1 MRTYHKQKFSFSSIS
16 FRLPLYLTLFC
27 AALSIAN
34 GIIGY
39 RVFMSLFERQYR
51 DVTEQFAETAISYMD
66 TDAVE
71 SYAAGAPADD
81 AWKKT
86 DAMLDVLTVTAQ
98 LAYIYVTV
106 PDPAYESRVYIFDT
120 VHPDVVNGKKYTLGQ
135 VNSLKGKRYDADY
148 IRSLRQVMDEGKND
162 TRFVYNKTGGHVTT
176 SVPVKNSAGKV
187 VAIMSV
193 VKPMSEVRE
202 FKNRY
207 RTATFVT
214 SMACTAGFV
223 IMFILSLISRIIKP
237 MTLIT
242 QETNHFAEHGGKISD
257 SLAKIRGKSEL
268 AVLARAVEKMSVDMN
283 KYIEDLTQATVEK
296 ERLSAELNVAAQIQA
311 NMLPR
316 LFPPY
321 QDHPELEL
329 FASMDPAKEVGGD
342 FYDFFM
348 VDNDHFAVVV
358 GDVSGKGVPAA
369 LFMVIAKTLLKNAAM
384 QGYGPDEV
392 FMRVNNQL
400 CEGNEAGLFVTCW
413 IGLLTLSTGELRFAN
428 AGHTPPV
435 ICRGE
440 TVEFLKSKPNLMLAE
455 IEGIPYSEYTTVL
468 NRGDRLFVYTDGVT
482 EATNA
487 SDRLYGEERLLNA
500 CKRLRNVSSKEL
512 LKSIRDD
519 IDAFVAGAPQ
529 FDDIT
534 MLELSLK
541 A

>member
-1 MRTYHKQKFSFSSIS
+1 
-16 FRLPLYLTLFC
+16 
-27 AALSIAN
+27 
-34 GIIGY
+34 
-39 RVFMSLFERQYR
+39 
-51 DVTEQFAETAISYMD
+51 
-66 TDAVE
+66 
-71 SYAAGAPADD
+71 
-81 AWKKT
+81 
-86 DAMLDVLTVTAQ
+86 
-98 LAYIYVTV
+98 
-106 PDPAYESRVYIFDT
+106 
-120 VHPDVVNGKKYTLGQ
+120 
-135 VNSLKGKRYDADY
+135 
-148 IRSLRQVMDEGKND
+148 
-162 TRFVYNKTGGHVTT
+162 
-176 SVPVKNSAGKV
+176 
-187 VAIMSV
+187 
-193 VKPMSEVRE
+193 
-202 FKNRY
+202 
-207 RTATFVT
+207 
-214 SMACTAGFV
+214 
-223 IMFILSLISRIIKP
+223 
-237 MTLIT
+237 
-242 QETNHFAEHGGKISD
+242 
-257 SLAKIRGKSEL
+257 
-268 AVLARAVEKMSVDMN
+268 
-283 KYIEDLTQATVEK
+283 
-296 ERLSAELNVAAQIQA
+296 
-311 NMLPR
+311 
-316 LFPPY
+316 
-321 QDHPELEL
+321 
-329 FASMDPAKEVGGD
+329 
-342 FYDFFM
+342 
-348 VDNDHFAVVV
+348 
-358 GDVSGKGVPAA
+358 
-369 LFMVIAKTLLKNAAM
+369 MVIAKTLLKNAAM